1 VSANLQAVSAATS
14 TTRRT
19 AEERRETVL
28 EAARAEFA
36 VTGYHGTSTD
46 AIAERA
52 GISQPYL
59 FRLYGTKK
67 ELFLACIERGF
78 SVTLEGF
85 KEASDG
91 LSGEQ
96 ALEAMGRAYMDL
108 LADRTKLL
116 AQMQSY
122 AACDD
127 PEVREAVRRGF
138 RDLYSF
144 VDARAGV
151 SSQRLAQ
158 FFAKGMLINVIAAM
172 DLGSSQARWAKQLI
186 EGARQA

>member
-1 VSANLQAVSAATS
+1 MMVNAT
-14 TTRRT
+14 TTTGRRT
-19 AEERRETVL
+19 ADERRETVL

-36 VTGYHGTSTD
+36 VTGYHGTSTE
-46 AIAERA
+46 AIAKRA

-67 ELFLACIERGF
+67 KLFLACIERGF
-78 SVTLEGF
+78 QGTLEAMS
-85 KEASDG
+85 EASG
-91 LSGEQ
+91 SLRGEQ
-96 ALEAMGRAYMDL
+96 ALEAMGRAYMEL
-108 LADRTKLL
+108 LADRKKLL

-138 RDLYSF
+138 RRLYTF
-144 VDARAGV
+144 VEAQAGV
-151 SSQRLAQ
+151 PPARLAR

-172 DLGSSQARWAKQLI
+172 DLSSSQAQC
-186 EGARQA
+186 ARQLMEGLREE

>member
-1 VSANLQAVSAATS
+1 MAVTTAQNARQTAA
-14 TTRRT
+14 
-19 AEERRETVL
+19 ERREAVL

-46 AIAERA
+46 AIAKRA

-59 FRLYGTKK
+59 FRLFRTKK

-78 SVTLEGF
+78 AVTLASM
-85 KEASDG
+85 KEASEG
-91 LSGEQ
+91 LRGEQ
-96 ALEAMGRAYMDL
+96 ALGAMGRAYMEL
-108 LADRTKLL
+108 LADRKKLL

-144 VDARAGV
+144 VEQRAGV
-151 SSQRLAQ
+151 SPQRLAG
-158 FFAKGMLINVIAAM
+158 FFAKGMLVNVIAAM
-172 DLGSSQARWAKQLI
+172 DLGSSHARWARKLI
-186 EGARQA
+186 EGCRDV

>member
-1 VSANLQAVSAATS
+1 VSATTAT
-14 TTRRT
+14 TTRQT
-19 AEERRETVL
+19 AEERREAVL

-46 AIAERA
+46 AIAARA

-59 FRLYGTKK
+59 FRLYRTKK

-78 SVTLEGF
+78 GVTLATMKDASEGLRGE
-85 KEASDG
+85 EA
-91 LSGEQ
+91 LT
-96 ALEAMGRAYMDL
+96 AMGRAYMEL
-108 LADRTKLL
+108 LADRKKLL

-127 PEVREAVRRGF
+127 PDVRDAVRRGF

-144 VDARAGV
+144 IGRRAGV
-151 SSQRLAQ
+151 PPVRLAQ

-172 DLGSSQARWAKQLI
+172 DLGSSQARWAKELI
-186 EGARQA
+186 ESCRQT

>member
-1 VSANLQAVSAATS
+1 VSSVT
-14 TTRRT
+14 TTRQT
-19 AEERRETVL
+19 AEERREAVL
-28 EAARAEFA
+28 EAAQAEFA
-36 VTGYHGTSTD
+36 VTGYHGTSTE
-46 AIAERA
+46 AIARRA

-59 FRLYGTKK
+59 FRLYRTKK

-78 SVTLEGF
+78 SVTLQGF
-85 KEASDG
+85 KEASEG
-91 LSGEQ
+91 LHGER
-96 ALEAMGRAYMDL
+96 ALEAMGKAYMEL
-108 LADRTKLL
+108 LADRKKLL

-144 VDARAGV
+144 VEAQSGV
-151 SSQRLAQ
+151 SRKRISE

-172 DLGSSQARWAKQLI
+172 DLGSSQARWARQLI
-186 EGARQA
+186 EGCRDT

>member
-1 VSANLQAVSAATS
+1 MNAVP
-14 TTRRT
+14 TTRQT

-36 VTGYHGTSTD
+36 VTGYHGTSTE

-78 SVTLEGF
+78 GTTLESF
-85 KEASDG
+85 KEASKE
-91 LSGEQ
+91 LRGED
-96 ALEAMGRAYMDL
+96 ALEAIGDAYMEL
-108 LADRTKLL
+108 LADRRRLL

-127 PEVREAVRRGF
+127 AEVREAVRRGF
-138 RDLYSF
+138 RDLYLF
-144 VDARAGV
+144 VEARSGV
-151 SSQRLAQ
+151 SPERLAQ

-172 DLGSSQARWAKQLI
+172 DLGSSQARWARQLI
-186 EGARQA
+186 EGTRKQT

>member
-1 VSANLQAVSAATS
+1 MSAATS
-14 TTRRT
+14 TTRQT

-28 EAARAEFA
+28 EAARGEFA
-36 VTGYHGTSTD
+36 VTGYHGTSTE

-85 KEASDG
+85 KDASEG
-91 LSGEQ
+91 LSGEH
-96 ALEAMGRAYMDL
+96 ALDAMGRAYMEL

-127 PEVREAVRRGF
+127 PEVRDAVRRGF

-151 SSQRLAQ
+151 PTQRLSQ